1 MFKKFIKL
9 IKKIDPVDLFFKG
22 IKVATVIGAGVILA
36 MGIKSKFGNAEK
48 VADSK
53 TRSPN
58 TEKPKSK
65 ATETTKT
72 TSTEVA
78 NTETKSVSKTRDI
91 RTFKNTLSRFADF
104 AQSTISFIEAT
115 RYIFKNDDENYR
127 PYRPYNANNFMGYNG
142 GNPGFNQGG
151 NLYSNFGG
159 STCNRST
166 FISPIPNSIHRS
178 GPLKDNEKR
187 FLPLSELK
195 TRPRIYTDCE
205 INNPAGYLNVGETY
219 RKYNIDG
226 SYVDITRL
234 SSNSNGISYES
245 YNVDHTIA

>member
-1 MFKKFIKL
+1 MLKKFIKL
-9 IKKIDPVDLFFKG
+9 IKKVDPVDLFFKG
-22 IKVATVIGAGVILA
+22 IKVAAVIGTGVILA

-58 TEKPKSK
+58 TEKPKTK
-65 ATETTKT
+65 ATETET
-72 TSTEVA
+72 TEKA
-78 NTETKSVSKTRDI
+78 ITETKSVTRD
-91 RTFKNTLSRFADF
+91 RNLKNFKNTLSRFADF
-104 AQSTISFIEAT
+104 AQSTISFLEAT
-115 RYIFKNDDENYR
+115 RYIFKSDDEDYR
-127 PYRPYNANNFMGYNG
+127 PYRPYSNNNFGYNG
-142 GNPGFNQGG
+142 GGFNQSSNFYG
-151 NLYSNFGG
+151 NFGG

-195 TRPRIYTDCE
+195 TRPRMYTDCE